1 MSKKFEIDWESADR
15 ITVLN
20 LKEALE
26 YMETENKKFRK
37 KKSLSDYEKADFE
50 YNTRMIMHIKE
61 VLKHYGE

>member
-20 LKEALE
+20 LKQALD
-26 YMETENKKFRK
+26 YMEKENKKFAK
-37 KKSLSDYEKADFE
+37 KKSLADYEQADFV
-50 YNTRMIMHIKE
+50 YNSRMIINIKE